1 MLLIINISFKD
12 SKLKTKTGYLFEN
25 INAVL
30 YENSK
35 KEITGI
41 FEAKIPDQ
49 NISGSIQINNNN
61 ITMYTNLE
69 FDMNE
74 ILNYENFLILNG
86 REEFE
91 TKIFISNGNT
101 SLNLKSN

>member
-1 MLLIINISFKD
+1 
-12 SKLKTKTGYLFEN
+12 
-25 INAVL
+25 
-30 YENSK
+30 
-35 KEITGI
+35 
-41 FEAKIPDQ
+41 
-49 NISGSIQINNNN
+49 
-61 ITMYTNLE
+61 MYTNLE

-101 SLNLKSN
+101 SLNLKSKLKDTKLFQT

>member
-1 MLLIINISFKD
+1 MQKYLI
-12 SKLKTKTGYLFEN
+12 
-25 INAVL
+25 
-30 YENSK
+30 
-35 KEITGI
+35 
-41 FEAKIPDQ
+41 KIL
-49 NISGSIQINNNN
+49 SGSIQIKNNK

-91 TKIFISNGNT
+91 QRF
-101 SLNLKSN
+101 L